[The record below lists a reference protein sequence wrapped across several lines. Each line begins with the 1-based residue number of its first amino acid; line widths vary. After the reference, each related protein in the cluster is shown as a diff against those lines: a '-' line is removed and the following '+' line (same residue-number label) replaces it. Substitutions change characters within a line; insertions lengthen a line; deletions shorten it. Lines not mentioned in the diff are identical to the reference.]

1 MVRTITLFHLP
12 FPSKDACGA
21 DEMIEETT
29 KLIKIDLNQFKLHLY
44 LKPEVELTLH
54 FDSPSRRFY
63 LSVIGLVVHEM
74 KKRGRITS
82 IPLQAHLDVLAL
94 LNQTVGGAAGS
105 SEKAHLLPRIY
116 RKWKDALPDLE
127 NAPLFKVVGR
137 KKIYDES
144 MDKVYG
150 FSEGVIDRW
159 ANLFEYKGSHEH
171 VRLRFSIDRLDA
183 NLDDVIIIYGENPEL
198 VNKEA
203 WENFIVHLNDKLSG
217 KPRPAHAND
226 RLKEPVLPNHI
237 PGCWLRAMPRR
248 WQWLLL
254 CALIGSIVGVA
265 SFVVWKTNLFAPK
278 VEIASVEKM
287 VFSLPKKPSIAVLPF
302 RNLSDD
308 PKQDYFS
315 DGLTEEIITALSKIS
330 SIFVIAPNTMFTYSE
345 KPVEARQVSEELGVR
360 FVLIGSVRKDED
372 RVRITAQLLDAI
384 EGQHLWAERYDR
396 ELKDIF
402 DLQDEITLKVLKS
415 LITQLP
421 EGEKYRLLGRKTDN
435 LEAYIKILE
444 GARYL
449 REPNISAGIR
459 CFEEA
464 RTLDPQFAEA
474 YAREALSHMRVF
486 WLGPSSTCLQ
496 SFFRA
501 QEAAV
506 KCAELDD
513 ELPACNMA
521 LGVVNLAKWEFNRA
535 ISEGRRAVE
544 RWPNSA
550 EAAKYLALI
559 LGATGSY
566 GEALGEIKRALRLD
580 PLNPAAMQV
589 LGFTYFNMG
598 RTKEAI
604 TACKKIV
611 EFYPCSLQA
620 NMVLALAYSLE
631 GRKNEAR
638 SAVNNILTIRPNF
651 SEKDFLRMFPRKT
664 EAEIDTILNGLLKED
679 LK

>member
-1 MVRTITLFHLP
+1 MV
-12 FPSKDACGA
+12 
-21 DEMIEETT
+21 EETT
-29 KLIKIDLNQFKLHLY
+29 KFIRIDLNQFKLHLY
-44 LKPEVELTLH
+44 LKPEGELTLH

-63 LSVIGLVVHEM
+63 LSVIGLVVYEM
-74 KKRGRITS
+74 KKSGKITS
-82 IPLQAHLDVLAL
+82 IPLQEHLDVLAL
-94 LNQTVGGAAGS
+94 LNDTVGGSAGS
-105 SEKAHLLPRIY
+105 SSQEHLLPRIY

-137 KKIYDES
+137 KKRYDES
-144 MDKVYG
+144 MEKVYG
-150 FSEGVIDRW
+150 FSEGVKDSW
-159 ANLFEYKGSHEH
+159 ANLFEYKGSHEN

-183 NLDDVIIIYGENPEL
+183 SLDDVIIVYGENPEL
-198 VNKEA
+198 VNEEA
-203 WENFIVHLNDKLSG
+203 WENFIVHLNDKLDG

-226 RLKEPVLPNHI
+226 RLKEPVLPLHI
-237 PGCWLRAMPRR
+237 QGSWLRVMPRR
-248 WQWLLL
+248 WQWLSL

-278 VEIASVEKM
+278 AEIASVEKM
-287 VFSLPKKPSIAVLPF
+287 VFPLPEKPSIAVLPF

-315 DGLTEEIITALSKIS
+315 DGLTEEIITGLSKIS
-330 SIFVIAPNTMFTYSE
+330 SLFVIAPNTMFTYSE

-415 LITQLP
+415 LITQLS
-421 EGEKYRLLGRKTDN
+421 EGEKYRLIGRKTDN
-435 LEAYIKILE
+435 LEAYIKIFE
-444 GARYL
+444 GAGYL
-449 REPNISAGIR
+449 REFNINASIR

-474 YAREALSHMRVF
+474 YAREALSHMRIF
-486 WLGPSSTCLQ
+486 WLGPSSTRWQ
-496 SFFRA
+496 SFIRA
-501 QEAAV
+501 NESAK

-513 ELPACNMA
+513 ELAACNMA
-521 LGVVNLAKWEFNRA
+521 LGIVHLVNRNFIDA
-535 ISEGRRAVE
+535 ISEGKRAVE

-550 EAAKYLALI
+550 EAATYLALI
-559 LGATGSY
+559 LGETGSY
-566 GEALGEIKRALRLD
+566 GEALGEIERALRLD
-580 PLNPAAMQV
+580 PLNPGPAIMV

-598 RTKEAI
+598 RIKEAI
-604 TACKKIV
+604 TTCKKIV
-611 EFYPCSLQA
+611 EFYPHSLQA

-651 SEKDFLRMFPRKT
+651 SEKDFLIIFPRKT
-664 EAEIDTILNGLLKED
+664 ETEIDTILNGLLKED